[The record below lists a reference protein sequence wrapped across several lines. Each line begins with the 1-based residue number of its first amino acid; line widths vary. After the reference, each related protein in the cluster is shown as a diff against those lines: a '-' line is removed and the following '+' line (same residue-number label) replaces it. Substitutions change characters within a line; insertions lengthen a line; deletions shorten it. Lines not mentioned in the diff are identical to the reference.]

1 MASPVNRQVLEAAAT
16 WYVQFQSEPASRDQH
31 LAWQRWLASDPA
43 HQAAWN
49 QMELVQRSLG
59 VMPGPVTRQALSGTT
74 QRRQVLKLLL
84 LLPAAGLVGWQ
95 ARDSVDYWA
104 DYRTRVGQ
112 QRRIELADGS
122 QIDLNTATAIDVRF
136 DVQQR
141 LIHLRSGE
149 ILVRTGKRGD
159 PRPFRV
165 QTRQGQ
171 IQALGTFFSVR
182 QLPEVTHVGVLED
195 AVSLHPQHPV
205 DKAVLLKAGQSAD
218 FDDHVVGPV
227 DSYRASQVAWV
238 DGRLIVLNARLG
250 DVLTELA
257 RYRHGVMRCDERA
270 ANLRVSGTF
279 HLSAAEAVL
288 NNLRASLPIE
298 VRYFTPYWISV
309 SHTV

>member
-1 MASPVNRQVLEAAAT
+1 MAGPVERQVLEAAAT
-16 WYVQFQSEPASRDQH
+16 WYVQFQCEPPSRAQH

-59 VMPGPVTRQALSGTT
+59 VMPGPVTRQALSGNA

-84 LLPAAGLVGWQ
+84 LLPAVGFVGWQ

-104 DYRTRVGQ
+104 DYRTSTGQYRRV
-112 QRRIELADGS
+112 ELADGS

-136 DVQQR
+136 DAQQR

-159 PRPFRV
+159 QRPFRV
-165 QTRQGQ
+165 QTRHGQ

-182 QLPEVTHVGVLED
+182 QRAEVTHVGVLED
-195 AVSLHPQHPV
+195 AVSLHPQYPV
-205 DKAVLLKAGQSAD
+205 DKPQLLKAGQSAD
-218 FDDHVVGPV
+218 FDARIVVAV

-238 DGRLIVLNARLG
+238 DGQLIVLNARLG
-250 DVLTELA
+250 DVLSELA

-279 HLSAAEAVL
+279 RLHAAEAVL
-288 NNLRASLPIE
+288 DNLRASLPIK
-298 VRYFTPYWISV
+298 VHYFTPYWISV
-309 SHTV
+309 SHTA